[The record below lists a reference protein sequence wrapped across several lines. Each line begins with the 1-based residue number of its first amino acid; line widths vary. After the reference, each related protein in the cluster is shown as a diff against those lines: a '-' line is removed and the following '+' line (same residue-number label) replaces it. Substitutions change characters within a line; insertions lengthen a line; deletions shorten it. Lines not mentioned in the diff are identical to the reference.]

1 MGKYV
6 HVNENENSSVRG
18 GMVRSGSD
26 WFRLMV
32 CTEVTSCYPGDRG
45 IPLGCVLQFEM
56 YFFIR
61 TYFRTV
67 YFIITNTRIV
77 DSRKHNCSI
86 GKNTKIFVTYWALVH
101 LLSNV
106 FCCMISPAFSILIL
120 RTLPPVFFLYGDCT
134 RNHTVK
140 KYNSYGVNFWQ
151 KS

>member
-86 GKNTKIFVTYWALVH
+86 GKKYKNICHV
-101 LLSNV
+101 LST
-106 FCCMISPAFSILIL
+106 C
-120 RTLPPVFFLYGDCT
+120 PPVVECVLLHDFTSLLNFNLKDPPPRVFFV
-134 RNHTVK
+134 R
-140 KYNSYGVNFWQ
+140 
-151 KS
+151 